1 MTINCKGKLIDLSTP
16 KIMGV
21 LNITPDSF
29 YDGGRYQSDKTILN
43 QVEKMLN
50 EGATFIDVG
59 AYSSRPGADNIA
71 IDEEKKRL
79 VPVLDLLYKHFNDH
93 ILMSVD
99 TFRSEIAEIAIQH
112 HAVLINDISAGI
124 LDEKMFEVISRYNVP
139 YIMMHMRGTPQ
150 TMKEL
155 AQYNDVVLE
164 VKHYFSERL
173 KAAREK
179 GISDIIIDPGFGF
192 AKNASH
198 NFEMLNKFDLFQSFE
213 LPILCGLS
221 RKSMIYKTLGGTAKK
236 ALNGTTALH
245 SLALYKGASILRVHD
260 VKEAKECI
268 SLIKNVKKYK

>member
-179 GISDIIIDPGFGF
+179 GITDIIIDPGFGF
-192 AKNASH
+192 AKNVSH